1 MEKYSGRQERVPEEK
16 GAWPLRLTM
25 GRWEIQIEIIIMII
39 MIMLIMMIIMI
50 IIIVIASGE
59 VEVPLHG
66 FWFMGEHRP
75 NCSKT
80 NQEAKSAAATTKGD
94 SKIQFLVS
102 I

>member
-1 MEKYSGRQERVPEEK
+1 M
-16 GAWPLRLTM
+16 RLTM
-25 GRWEIQIEIIIMII
+25 GRWEIQIEIIIMMIL
-39 MIMLIMMIIMI
+39 IMLIMMIIMI

-94 SKIQFLVS
+94 DCDSDRSNLIDS
-102 I
+102 Y